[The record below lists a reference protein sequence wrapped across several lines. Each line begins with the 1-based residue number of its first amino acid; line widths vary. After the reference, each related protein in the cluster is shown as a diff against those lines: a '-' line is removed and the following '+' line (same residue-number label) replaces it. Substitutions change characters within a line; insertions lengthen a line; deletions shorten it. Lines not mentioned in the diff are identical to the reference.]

1 MLQRVYEQ
9 LIVEATLDPGFGRRL
24 ISDPYDAALEAG
36 YSTLVA
42 ESLVGL
48 RASNLADF
56 AAALHRRVYGATP
69 ACVPRDHDAL
79 SSILTRLSRPTGTS
93 G

>member
-9 LIVEATLDPGFGRRL
+9 LIIEATLDSGFGTRL
-24 ISDPYDAALEAG
+24 ISDPCRAALEAG
-36 YSTLVA
+36 YSTVVA

-48 RASNLADF
+48 RAGNLADF
-56 AAALHRRVYGATP
+56 AAALHRRVYGTTP
-69 ACVPRDHDAL
+69 ARVPRGHHAL
-79 SSILTRLSRPTGTS
+79 SWIPNNLSRPTGTS

>member
-1 MLQRVYEQ
+1 VLQRVYEQ

-24 ISDPYDAALEAG
+24 ISDPYGAALEAG

-48 RASNLADF
+48 RAGNLADF

-69 ACVPRDHDAL
+69 AGAPGDRHAL
-79 SSILTRLSRPTGTS
+79 PWIPNSLSRPTGTS